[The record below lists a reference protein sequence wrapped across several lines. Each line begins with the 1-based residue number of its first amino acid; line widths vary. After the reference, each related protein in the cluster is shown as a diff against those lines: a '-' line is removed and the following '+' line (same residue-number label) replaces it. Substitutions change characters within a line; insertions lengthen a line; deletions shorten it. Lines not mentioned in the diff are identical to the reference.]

1 MNEYFSEPKSLKGW
15 VKLEL
20 DLSNYVTKTNL
31 KNATTVD
38 PSINWWDNSN
48 NALPSF
54 IKVRPDPF
62 GMKCIKIKEY
72 LSKLIIN
79 KLRRQ
84 KISMIVKQQIII

>member
-38 PSINWWDNSN
+38 PSIN
-48 NALPSF
+48 
-54 IKVRPDPF
+54 
-62 GMKCIKIKEY
+62 
-72 LSKLIIN
+72 
-79 KLRRQ
+79 
-84 KISMIVKQQIII
+84 